1 MSGLESD
8 WLRRSIW
15 DGICLCS
22 SHSNPNLKIIRNV
35 GNIRYKQV
43 YIYMYI
49 YILVY
54 KETIM
59 ESWAMY

>member
-1 MSGLESD
+1 
-8 WLRRSIW
+8 
-15 DGICLCS
+15 
-22 SHSNPNLKIIRNV
+22 
-35 GNIRYKQV
+35 
-43 YIYMYI
+43 MYI